1 MTGLVNGG
9 TGKPAGSATNL
20 QYNNSGI
27 FGGVSGSSTNG
38 SEQITLTGATTTSP
52 GWYAQLSGD
61 TTPRVRIGLNTTDT
75 ASVGFGN
82 GSVAR
87 DLFLER
93 AGAATIRQG
102 GADAAAPI
110 AQTHIVQNV
119 VAGTSNT
126 AGVNYT
132 VAGSQGTGT
141 GVGGSL
147 LFQVAP
153 AGTTGTAQNALST
166 ALTISTTANT
176 SALQLIA
183 GANGAASLASLLLNG
198 TVFTGGS
205 GTTNFPALFIQPSGT
220 TAATTWSNSG
230 TGLGMNLASG
240 FGGNFFDARING
252 GSSLFS
258 VASTGAATS
267 VLRFQAPEFYMA
279 GALTAPAWTTSGIAM
294 RASVSTYTDTS
305 SSGTIAAEYINAF
318 GAPTLAFSNA
328 TTVTNAYN
336 AYFSDPVAGTNAT
349 LTNKWA
355 LGADSASIGGTRTT
369 SAGAIL
375 GASDIQAAGA
385 STIAWSARSRL
396 ASSSDGLINLF
407 NNAQTGFTRLN
418 FGGTTS
424 SFPSLKVSSATLQ
437 GRLADDSAFTFVQ
450 AKLQT
455 DTNATTGLTA
465 GVLATLTNASI
476 VLYDATGQ
484 AYRVPCV
491 I

>member
-220 TAATTWSNSG
+220 TAATTWSTSG

-240 FGGNFFDARING
+240 FAGNFLDFHSGGGVSNFLVSSSGTISIANSSTVISGATSASAWTING
-252 GSSLFS
+252 KGFRQ
-258 VASTGAATS
+258 TAAI
-267 VLRFQAPEFYMA
+267 
-279 GALTAPAWTTSGIAM
+279 W
-294 RASVSTYTDTS
+294 TDTS
-305 SSGTIAAEYINAF
+305 SSGTIAAEYINVFA
-318 GAPTLAFSNA
+318 APTLAFSNA

-336 AYFSDPVAGTNAT
+336 TYFTDPVAGTNAT
-349 LTNKWA
+349 LTAKWA